1 MPKLRFLKFYCLNV
15 RFLFRF
21 LGHSIAKQRSFM
33 CVLSEKVMN
42 NQISYFSKSFLTLH
56 TINRGKKTKK
66 RKQEFKKYNYDCTYL
81 HARDFDRWLV

>member
-1 MPKLRFLKFYCLNV
+1 MPKMRFLKFYCLNV

-33 CVLSEKVMN
+33 CVLSGKVMN

-56 TINRGKKTKK
+56 AINRGKKKQKK
-66 RKQEFKKYNYDCTYL
+66 ESRNSRNITMTVHICMHEILIDG
-81 HARDFDRWLV
+81 

>member
-1 MPKLRFLKFYCLNV
+1 MPKMRFLKFYCLNV

-21 LGHSIAKQRSFM
+21 LGHSIAKQLSFM
-33 CVLSEKVMN
+33 CVLSVKVMN

-56 TINRGKKTKK
+56 KINRGKKNNKK
-66 RKQEFKKYNYDCTYL
+66 KERRNSRFNCTYL